1 VGDKGRHG
9 ERESSESQSCDD
21 RDRVYTEGHFKNGA
35 NIARREKYESYSK
48 VKEQETRANRTP
60 QYGSEENYSGVQHE
74 LSSLR
79 ALVGQLR
86 RDVNEGKKCQGH
98 DSKAL
103 TNMKREMLDLVRDRR
118 RQNERVQ
125 LDFNT
130 LMERGNASEEGRLD
144 LENRVK
150 DLDANLQGG
159 LATIAVAVKNTKV
172 GVMELD
178 RKVMEG
184 KLTKVTKELEA
195 SKAKIE

>member
-1 VGDKGRHG
+1 
-9 ERESSESQSCDD
+9 
-21 RDRVYTEGHFKNGA
+21 
-35 NIARREKYESYSK
+35 
-48 VKEQETRANRTP
+48 VKEQETRDYKTP
-60 QYGSEENYSGVQHE
+60 QSGSEENYSAVQHE

-79 ALVGQLR
+79 TLVGQLR
-86 RDVNEGKKCQGH
+86 RDMKEGKKCQGH

-103 TNMKREMLDLVRDRR
+103 KNMKREMLDLVRDRR

-130 LMERGNASEEGRLD
+130 LMEKGNASEEGRMD

-150 DLDANLQGG
+150 NLDANLQGG

-172 GVMELD
+172 VSDKVGVMELD

-184 KLTKVTKELEA
+184 NLTRISCLGPKKIKFSLNSKLNLL
-195 SKAKIE
+195 SCFSI